1 VGAPKYGHWDTSLV
15 GKFNPGDHF
24 GFVYQITHKESGK
37 SYIGC
42 KHLYKY
48 KKTKRTTESNW
59 KYYCSS
65 SKYLAPD
72 IKKFGKRAFSFVILL
87 LCKNK
92 RDLYY
97 NEMKAQVDLD
107 VLGSDDYYNKNIG
120 GRRFFRPVESYQNMS
135 SSIDHY
141 KYIGPFTITYDNGV
155 EHRVENMNV
164 REFAERH
171 GYIRACIC
179 DIGAGRQKTH
189 KNIVNFRYD
198 GEPDKDITGV
208 QNHKN
213 QGPFTVTYKDGS
225 EQRVEDMSQSEF
237 CRRYNYN
244 KGELS
249 SVRYGRIKYH
259 KNIVKVEYDKD
270 KND

>member
-1 VGAPKYGHWDTSLV
+1 MGAPKYGHWDTSLV
-15 GKFNPGDHF
+15 GRFNPNDHF

-65 SKYLAPD
+65 SKYLEPD

-97 NEMKAQVDLD
+97 NEMKVQVDLD

-120 GRRFFRPVESYQNMS
+120 GKRFFRPVESYKGMAGINN
-135 SSIDHY
+135 Y
-141 KYIGPFTITYDNGV
+141 KYLGPFTITYDNGV
-155 EHRVENMNV
+155 EHRIENMCL

-171 GYIRACIC
+171 GY
-179 DIGAGRQKTH
+179 DSGNLSGV
-189 KNIVNFRYD
+189 KNGKR
-198 GEPDKDITGV
+198 
-208 QNHKN
+208 
-213 QGPFTVTYKDGS
+213 
-225 EQRVEDMSQSEF
+225 
-237 CRRYNYN
+237 
-244 KGELS
+244 
-249 SVRYGRIKYH
+249 KYH
-259 KNIVKVEYDKD
+259 KNIVKVEHDKD
-270 KND
+270 KDD

>member
-1 VGAPKYGHWDTSLV
+1 MGAPKYGHWDTSLV
-15 GKFNPGDHF
+15 GRFNPGDHF

-65 SKYLAPD
+65 SKYLEPD
-72 IKKFGKRAFSFVILL
+72 IEKFGKRAFSFVILL

-97 NEMKAQVDLD
+97 NEMKMQVDLD

-120 GRRFFRPVESYQNMS
+120 GKRFFRPVESYKKISGIN
-135 SSIDHY
+135 HH
-141 KYIGPFTITYDNGV
+141 KYVGPFTITYDNGV
-155 EHRVENMNV
+155 EHRVEDMSV
-164 REFAERH
+164 EEFAERH
-171 GYIRACIC
+171 GY
-179 DIGAGRQKTH
+179 DSGNLSGV
-189 KNIVNFRYD
+189 KNGKR
-198 GEPDKDITGV
+198 
-208 QNHKN
+208 
-213 QGPFTVTYKDGS
+213 
-225 EQRVEDMSQSEF
+225 
-237 CRRYNYN
+237 
-244 KGELS
+244 
-249 SVRYGRIKYH
+249 KYH
-259 KNIVKVEYDKD
+259 KNIVKVEHD

>member
-1 VGAPKYGHWDTSLV
+1 MGAPKYGHWDTSLV
-15 GKFNPGDHF
+15 GRFNPNDHF

-42 KHLYKY
+42 KHLYRY

-65 SKYLAPD
+65 SKYLEPD

-97 NEMKAQVDLD
+97 NEMKMQVDLD

-120 GRRFFRPVESYQNMS
+120 GKRFFRPVESYKKISGIN
-135 SSIDHY
+135 HH
-141 KYIGPFTITYDNGV
+141 KYVGPFTITYDNGV
-155 EHRVENMNV
+155 EHRVEDMSV
-164 REFAERH
+164 EEFAERH
-171 GYIRACIC
+171 GY
-179 DIGAGRQKTH
+179 DSGNLSGV
-189 KNIVNFRYD
+189 KNGKR
-198 GEPDKDITGV
+198 
-208 QNHKN
+208 
-213 QGPFTVTYKDGS
+213 
-225 EQRVEDMSQSEF
+225 
-237 CRRYNYN
+237 
-244 KGELS
+244 
-249 SVRYGRIKYH
+249 KYH
-259 KNIVKVEYDKD
+259 KNIVKVEHD

>member
-1 VGAPKYGHWDTSLV
+1 MGAPKYGHWDTSLV
-15 GKFNPGDHF
+15 GRFNPNDHF

-42 KHLYKY
+42 KHLYRY

-72 IKKFGKRAFSFVILL
+72 IEKLGKRAFSFVILL

-97 NEMKAQVDLD
+97 NEMKVQVDLD

-120 GRRFFRPVESYQNMS
+120 GKRFFRPVESYKGMAGINS
-135 SSIDHY
+135 Y

-155 EHRVENMNV
+155 EHRIENMTAA
-164 REFAERH
+164 EFADRH
-171 GYIRACIC
+171 GYLSGCLSDVRT
-179 DIGAGRQKTH
+179 GKRNTH
-189 KNIVNFRYD
+189 KNIVNLRYD
-198 GEPDKDITGV
+198 GDPVKDTTGV
-208 QNHKN
+208 RNRLN
-213 QGPFTVTYKDGS
+213 LGPFTVTYKDGS
-225 EQRVEDMSQSEF
+225 EQRVEDMSVAKF
-237 CRRYNYN
+237 CRRYGYHHSR
-244 KGELS
+244 LS
-249 SVRYGRIKYH
+249 EVKNGTRAYH
-259 KNIVKVEYDKD
+259 KNIVKVKHDKD
-270 KND
+270 D

>member
-1 VGAPKYGHWDTSLV
+1 MGAPKYGHWDTSLV
-15 GKFNPGDHF
+15 GRFNPGDHF

-42 KHLYKY
+42 KHLYRY
-48 KKTKRTTESNW
+48 KKAKRTTESNW

-65 SKYLAPD
+65 SKYLEPD

-97 NEMKAQVDLD
+97 NEMKVQVDLD

-120 GRRFFRPVESYQNMS
+120 GKRFFRPVESYKS
-135 SSIDHY
+135 VSGISHH

-155 EHRVENMNV
+155 EHRIENMSV

-171 GYIRACIC
+171 GYNHANLS
-179 DIGAGRQKTH
+179 GV
-189 KNIVNFRYD
+189 KNGKRN
-198 GEPDKDITGV
+198 
-208 QNHKN
+208 
-213 QGPFTVTYKDGS
+213 
-225 EQRVEDMSQSEF
+225 
-237 CRRYNYN
+237 
-244 KGELS
+244 
-249 SVRYGRIKYH
+249 YH

-270 KND
+270 KDD

>member
-1 VGAPKYGHWDTSLV
+1 MGAPKYGHWDISLV
-15 GKFNPGDHF
+15 GRFNPNDHF

-48 KKTKRTTESNW
+48 RKTIRTTESDW

-65 SKYLAPD
+65 SKYLEPD

-97 NEMKAQVDLD
+97 NEMKMQVDLD
-107 VLGSDDYYNKNIG
+107 VLGSDNYYNKNIG
-120 GRRFFRPVESYQNMS
+120 GKRFFRPVESYKQTSGVNS
-135 SSIDHY
+135 DR
-141 KYIGPFTITYDNGV
+141 YIGPFTITYDNGV
-155 EHRVENMNV
+155 EHRIDAMSV

-171 GYIRACIC
+171 GYDQANLS
-179 DIGAGRQKTH
+179 KV
-189 KNIVNFRYD
+189 KNGKR
-198 GEPDKDITGV
+198 K
-208 QNHKN
+208 
-213 QGPFTVTYKDGS
+213 S
-225 EQRVEDMSQSEF
+225 
-237 CRRYNYN
+237 
-244 KGELS
+244 
-249 SVRYGRIKYH
+249 H

>member
-1 VGAPKYGHWDTSLV
+1 MGAPKYGHWDVSLV
-15 GKFNPGDHF
+15 GRFNPGDHF

-65 SKYLAPD
+65 SKYLEPD

-97 NEMKAQVDLD
+97 NEMKVQVDLD

-120 GRRFFRPVESYQNMS
+120 GKRFFRPVESYKGMAGINN
-135 SSIDHY
+135 Y
-141 KYIGPFTITYDNGV
+141 KYLGPFTITYDNGV
-155 EHRVENMNV
+155 EHRIENMCL

-171 GYIRACIC
+171 GY
-179 DIGAGRQKTH
+179 DSGNLSGV
-189 KNIVNFRYD
+189 KNGKR
-198 GEPDKDITGV
+198 
-208 QNHKN
+208 
-213 QGPFTVTYKDGS
+213 
-225 EQRVEDMSQSEF
+225 
-237 CRRYNYN
+237 
-244 KGELS
+244 
-249 SVRYGRIKYH
+249 KYH
-259 KNIVKVEYDKD
+259 KNIVKVEHDKD
-270 KND
+270 D

>member
-1 VGAPKYGHWDTSLV
+1 MGAPKYGHWDTSLV
-15 GKFNPGDHF
+15 GRFNPGDHF

-65 SKYLAPD
+65 SKYLEPD

-97 NEMKAQVDLD
+97 NEMKMQVDLD

-120 GRRFFRPVESYQNMS
+120 GKRFFRPVESYKKLSGIN
-135 SSIDHY
+135 HH
-141 KYIGPFTITYDNGV
+141 KYVGPFTITYDNGV
-155 EHRVENMNV
+155 EHRVEDMSV
-164 REFAERH
+164 EEFAERH
-171 GYIRACIC
+171 GY
-179 DIGAGRQKTH
+179 DSGNLSGV
-189 KNIVNFRYD
+189 KNGKR
-198 GEPDKDITGV
+198 
-208 QNHKN
+208 
-213 QGPFTVTYKDGS
+213 
-225 EQRVEDMSQSEF
+225 
-237 CRRYNYN
+237 
-244 KGELS
+244 
-249 SVRYGRIKYH
+249 KYH
-259 KNIVKVEYDKD
+259 KNIVKVEHD

>member
-1 VGAPKYGHWDTSLV
+1 MGAPKYGHWDTSLV
-15 GKFNPGDHF
+15 GRFNPGDHF

-42 KHLYKY
+42 KHLYRY

-65 SKYLAPD
+65 SKYLEPD

-97 NEMKAQVDLD
+97 NEMKVQVDLD
-107 VLGSDDYYNKNIG
+107 VLGSDNYYNKNIG
-120 GRRFFRPVESYQNMS
+120 GKRFFRPVESYKSMAGINN
-135 SSIDHY
+135 Y

-155 EHRVENMNV
+155 EHRIENICL

-171 GYIRACIC
+171 GYDQASLS
-179 DIGAGRQKTH
+179 KV
-189 KNIVNFRYD
+189 KNGKR
-198 GEPDKDITGV
+198 
-208 QNHKN
+208 
-213 QGPFTVTYKDGS
+213 
-225 EQRVEDMSQSEF
+225 
-237 CRRYNYN
+237 
-244 KGELS
+244 
-249 SVRYGRIKYH
+249 KYH
-259 KNIVKVEYDKD
+259 KNIVKVEHDKD
-270 KND
+270 D

>member
-1 VGAPKYGHWDTSLV
+1 MGAPKYGHWDTSLV
-15 GKFNPGDHF
+15 GRFNPNDHF

-42 KHLYKY
+42 KHLYRY

-65 SKYLAPD
+65 SKYLEPD

-97 NEMKAQVDLD
+97 NEMKVQVDLD
-107 VLGSDDYYNKNIG
+107 VLGSDNYYNKNIG
-120 GRRFFRPVESYQNMS
+120 GKRFFRPVESYKSMAGINN
-135 SSIDHY
+135 Y

-155 EHRVENMNV
+155 EHRIERVSL

-171 GYIRACIC
+171 GYDQANLS
-179 DIGAGRQKTH
+179 KV
-189 KNIVNFRYD
+189 KNGKR
-198 GEPDKDITGV
+198 
-208 QNHKN
+208 
-213 QGPFTVTYKDGS
+213 
-225 EQRVEDMSQSEF
+225 
-237 CRRYNYN
+237 
-244 KGELS
+244 
-249 SVRYGRIKYH
+249 KYH
-259 KNIVKVEYDKD
+259 KNIVKVEHDKD
-270 KND
+270 D

>member
-1 VGAPKYGHWDTSLV
+1 MGAPKYGHWDTSLV
-15 GKFNPGDHF
+15 GRFNPNDHF

-42 KHLYKY
+42 KHLYRY

-72 IKKFGKRAFSFVILL
+72 IEKLGKRAFSFVILL

-97 NEMKAQVDLD
+97 NEMKVQVDLD

-120 GRRFFRPVESYQNMS
+120 GKRFFAPVRTVESDTKISGVNNGR
-135 SSIDHY
+135 
-141 KYIGPFTITYDNGV
+141 YIGPFTITYDNGV
-155 EHRVENMNV
+155 EHRVEDMSVGKRN
-164 REFAERH
+164 
-171 GYIRACIC
+171 
-179 DIGAGRQKTH
+179 TH
-189 KNIVNFRYD
+189 KNIVNLRYD
-198 GEPDKDITGV
+198 GDPVKDTTGV
-208 QNHKN
+208 RNRLN
-213 QGPFTVTYKDGS
+213 LGPFTVTYKDGS
-225 EQRVEDMSQSEF
+225 EQRVEDMSMAEF
-237 CRRYNYN
+237 CRRYGYN
-244 KGELS
+244 HPRLS
-249 SVRYGRIKYH
+249 EVKNGKRAYH
-259 KNIVKVEYDKD
+259 KNIVKVEHD

>member
-1 VGAPKYGHWDTSLV
+1 VGAPKYGHWDVSLV
-15 GKFNPGDHF
+15 GRFNPGDHF

-65 SKYLAPD
+65 SKYLEPD

-97 NEMKAQVDLD
+97 NEMKMQVDLD

-120 GRRFFRPVESYQNMS
+120 GKRFFRPVESYKKISGIN
-135 SSIDHY
+135 HH
-141 KYIGPFTITYDNGV
+141 KYVGPFTITYDNGV
-155 EHRVENMNV
+155 EHRVEDMSV
-164 REFAERH
+164 EEFAERH
-171 GYIRACIC
+171 GY
-179 DIGAGRQKTH
+179 DSGNLSGV
-189 KNIVNFRYD
+189 KNGKR
-198 GEPDKDITGV
+198 
-208 QNHKN
+208 
-213 QGPFTVTYKDGS
+213 
-225 EQRVEDMSQSEF
+225 
-237 CRRYNYN
+237 
-244 KGELS
+244 
-249 SVRYGRIKYH
+249 KYH
-259 KNIVKVEYDKD
+259 KNIVKVEHD

>member
-1 VGAPKYGHWDTSLV
+1 MGAPKYGHWDTSLV
-15 GKFNPGDHF
+15 GRFNPNDHF

-65 SKYLAPD
+65 SKYLEPD

-97 NEMKAQVDLD
+97 NEMKMQVDLD

-120 GRRFFRPVESYQNMS
+120 GKRFFRPVESYKKISGIN
-135 SSIDHY
+135 HH
-141 KYIGPFTITYDNGV
+141 KYVGPFTITYDNGV
-155 EHRVENMNV
+155 EHRVEDMSV
-164 REFAERH
+164 EEFAERH
-171 GYIRACIC
+171 GY
-179 DIGAGRQKTH
+179 DSGNLSGV
-189 KNIVNFRYD
+189 KNGKR
-198 GEPDKDITGV
+198 
-208 QNHKN
+208 
-213 QGPFTVTYKDGS
+213 
-225 EQRVEDMSQSEF
+225 
-237 CRRYNYN
+237 
-244 KGELS
+244 
-249 SVRYGRIKYH
+249 KYH
-259 KNIVKVEYDKD
+259 KNIVKVEHD

>member
-1 VGAPKYGHWDTSLV
+1 MGAPKYGHWDTSLV
-15 GKFNPGDHF
+15 GRFNPGDHF

-65 SKYLAPD
+65 SKYLEPD

-97 NEMKAQVDLD
+97 NEMKMQVDLD

-120 GRRFFRPVESYQNMS
+120 GKRFFRPVESYKKISGIN
-135 SSIDHY
+135 HH
-141 KYIGPFTITYDNGV
+141 KYVGPFTITYDNGV
-155 EHRVENMNV
+155 EHRVEDMSV
-164 REFAERH
+164 EEFAERH
-171 GYIRACIC
+171 GY
-179 DIGAGRQKTH
+179 DSGNLSGV
-189 KNIVNFRYD
+189 KNGKR
-198 GEPDKDITGV
+198 
-208 QNHKN
+208 
-213 QGPFTVTYKDGS
+213 
-225 EQRVEDMSQSEF
+225 
-237 CRRYNYN
+237 
-244 KGELS
+244 
-249 SVRYGRIKYH
+249 KYH
-259 KNIVKVEYDKD
+259 KNIVKVEHD

>member
-1 VGAPKYGHWDTSLV
+1 MGAPKYGHWDTSLV
-15 GKFNPGDHF
+15 GRFNPGDHF

-65 SKYLAPD
+65 SKYLEPD

-97 NEMKAQVDLD
+97 NEMKVQVDLN
-107 VLGSDDYYNKNIG
+107 VLESDDYYNRNIG
-120 GRRFFRPVESYQNMS
+120 GKRFFAPVESYRELSGIKN
-135 SSIDHY
+135 HNY
-141 KYIGPFTITYDNGV
+141 VGPFTIVYDNGV
-155 EHRVENMNV
+155 EHRIEDMTVQ
-164 REFAERH
+164 EFAERH
-171 GYIRACIC
+171 GYDASNLAKVRN
-179 DIGAGRQKTH
+179 GRQNTH
-189 KNIVNFRYD
+189 KNIVSFRYD
-198 GEPDKDITGV
+198 GDPVKDITGV
-208 QNHKN
+208 WNPAN

-225 EQRVEDMSQSEF
+225 RQRVEDMSMTEF
-237 CRRYNYN
+237 CRRYGYDSGN
-244 KGELS
+244 LS
-249 SVRYGRIKYH
+249 RVKDGKSGYH
-259 KNIVKVEYDKD
+259 KNIVKVEHGKYKD
-270 KND
+270 D

>member
-1 VGAPKYGHWDTSLV
+1 MGAPKYGHWDTSLV
-15 GKFNPGDHF
+15 GRFNPGDHF

-65 SKYLAPD
+65 SKYLEPD

-97 NEMKAQVDLD
+97 NEMKMQVDLD

-120 GRRFFRPVESYQNMS
+120 GKRFFRPVESYKKISGIN
-135 SSIDHY
+135 HH
-141 KYIGPFTITYDNGV
+141 KYVGPFTITYDNGV
-155 EHRVENMNV
+155 EHRVEDMSV
-164 REFAERH
+164 EEFAERH
-171 GYIRACIC
+171 GY
-179 DIGAGRQKTH
+179 DSGNLSGV
-189 KNIVNFRYD
+189 KNGKR
-198 GEPDKDITGV
+198 
-208 QNHKN
+208 
-213 QGPFTVTYKDGS
+213 
-225 EQRVEDMSQSEF
+225 
-237 CRRYNYN
+237 
-244 KGELS
+244 
-249 SVRYGRIKYH
+249 KYH
-259 KNIVKVEYDKD
+259 KNIVKVEHDKERLIHW
-270 KND
+270 